1 MTPDSPTPQDQAL
14 RDDVHL
20 LGDLLG
26 QVLTDQGG
34 PQLFA
39 RVEHA
44 RHAARERRA
53 GGGGG
58 AAEADLVQQLDGLSP
73 ADARELTRAFS
84 SFFSLVNLAEQV
96 HRIRRRREQS
106 RPGRPPQ
113 PGSLAAVLSDLAAKG
128 LDAEQVRAALRTMEV
143 MPVFTAHPTRAVRR
157 TMLAKSQRMARTLSL
172 RLDRTDPT
180 PREAGRERAE
190 LRRQIELAWQT
201 DEQPAARPTVADE
214 AEYVLFHLVE
224 VVYRI
229 LPGFYESLAQAF
241 DDAYGPGA
249 GRDLPCPLVR
259 FGSWVGGD
267 MDGNPNVGPATIAA
281 TLERQRSLIIGRYRN
296 DVADLSEQLSQSA
309 GRVHVD
315 PAVLQRIDEYRALMP
330 DRAATLP
337 RRSGDMPYRLLL
349 LLMQARLEAAQVDA
363 KQVDAKQVDAEQ
375 VDAPGAYTSAD
386 ELLADLRLVA
396 GSLEAPGGG
405 SGGLSL
411 VEALE
416 RRVLTFGFHL
426 ATLDLRQDSEVHRRV
441 AGRVLGDDAFATR
454 PAAERAAL
462 LRAAL
467 QAPPPKPLIDDEEI
481 ARTLEVMRTVA
492 VARRRHGPRALGPYI
507 ISMAQG
513 ADDVLAVLFLA
524 HCAGLRDDAGSID
537 LDVTPL
543 FETVDDLDRA
553 AATLDSLL
561 GDDVV
566 RGHLAARGDRQL
578 VMLGYS
584 DSSKISGIA
593 ASRWAL
599 YRVQEELANRADDN
613 GVALSFFHGRGGSI
627 GRGGGKTREAVL
639 ADPCGALRGHL
650 RLTEQGEIIHTKYGL
665 RGIAGRTLE
674 LMAGAVLETTVL
686 CSPRSRPEPGWTT
699 VMDVIAKAGRADY
712 QRLVHDHALFHDYF
726 RAATP
731 IDVIERLE
739 IGSRPASR
747 RGGRG
752 VENLRAIPWVF
763 AWTQNRHLL
772 PAWFGVGR
780 GLTEAAAAHDEQ
792 VLREMAARWPF
803 FTNLL
808 SDLAMVLAKAD
819 LDIAA
824 RYATLAGPAGD
835 EVFPI
840 IRARLDETR
849 EWVLRLRD
857 EDELLD
863 REPALQRSIRLR
875 NPYVDPISL
884 LQVDLLAR
892 WRATDRQ
899 DVELERALFET
910 VRGISQGLQNT
921 G

>member
-1 MTPDSPTPQDQAL
+1 
-14 RDDVHL
+14 
-20 LGDLLG
+20 
-26 QVLTDQGG
+26 
-34 PQLFA
+34 
-39 RVEHA
+39 
-44 RHAARERRA
+44 
-53 GGGGG
+53 
-58 AAEADLVQQLDGLSP
+58 
-73 ADARELTRAFS
+73 
-84 SFFSLVNLAEQV
+84 
-96 HRIRRRREQS
+96 
-106 RPGRPPQ
+106 
-113 PGSLAAVLSDLAAKG
+113 
-128 LDAEQVRAALRTMEV
+128 
-143 MPVFTAHPTRAVRR
+143 
-157 TMLAKSQRMARTLSL
+157 
-172 RLDRTDPT
+172 
-180 PREAGRERAE
+180 
-190 LRRQIELAWQT
+190 
-201 DEQPAARPTVADE
+201 
-214 AEYVLFHLVE
+214 
-224 VVYRI
+224 
-229 LPGFYESLAQAF
+229 
-241 DDAYGPGA
+241 
-249 GRDLPCPLVR
+249 
-259 FGSWVGGD
+259 
-267 MDGNPNVGPATIAA
+267 
-281 TLERQRSLIIGRYRN
+281 
-296 DVADLSEQLSQSA
+296 
-309 GRVHVD
+309 
-315 PAVLQRIDEYRALMP
+315 
-330 DRAATLP
+330 
-337 RRSGDMPYRLLL
+337 
-349 LLMQARLEAAQVDA
+349 
-363 KQVDAKQVDAEQ
+363 
-375 VDAPGAYTSAD
+375 
-386 ELLADLRLVA
+386 
-396 GSLEAPGGG
+396 
-405 SGGLSL
+405 
-411 VEALE
+411 
-416 RRVLTFGFHL
+416 
-426 ATLDLRQDSEVHRRV
+426 
-441 AGRVLGDDAFATR
+441 
-454 PAAERAAL
+454 
-462 LRAAL
+462 
-467 QAPPPKPLIDDEEI
+467 
-481 ARTLEVMRTVA
+481 
-492 VARRRHGPRALGPYI
+492 
-507 ISMAQG
+507 
-513 ADDVLAVLFLA
+513 
-524 HCAGLRDDAGSID
+524 
-537 LDVTPL
+537 
-543 FETVDDLDRA
+543 
-553 AATLDSLL
+553 
-561 GDDVV
+561 
-566 RGHLAARGDRQL
+566 
-578 VMLGYS
+578 
-584 DSSKISGIA
+584 
-593 ASRWAL
+593 
-599 YRVQEELANRADDN
+599 
-613 GVALSFFHGRGGSI
+613 
-627 GRGGGKTREAVL
+627 VL

>member
-1 MTPDSPTPQDQAL
+1 MSPEPNHPLDSAPLDQAL

-26 QVLTDQGG
+26 QVLSDQGG
-34 PQLFA
+34 PQLFE
-39 RVEHA
+39 RVEQA

-53 GGGGG
+53 GDR
-58 AAEADLVQQLDGLSP
+58 AAEADLVRRLGGLSP

-113 PGSLAAVLSDLAAKG
+113 PGSLAAVLQDLAGKG

-172 RLDRTDPT
+172 RLDHADPT
-180 PREAGRERAE
+180 PREAARERAE

-241 DDAYGPGA
+241 DAAFGPGA
-249 GRDLPCPLVR
+249 GRDLPCPVIR

-267 MDGNPNVGPATIAA
+267 MDGNPNVGPATITA
-281 TLERQRSLIIGRYRN
+281 TLERQRSLIIGRYRS

-309 GRVHVD
+309 GRVHIA
-315 PAVLQRIDEYRALMP
+315 PAVLQRIDDYRAVMP
-330 DRAATLP
+330 DRAASLP

-349 LLMQARLEAAQVDA
+349 LLMQARLDAA
-363 KQVDAKQVDAEQ
+363 Q
-375 VDAPGAYTSAD
+375 VDAPGAYADAD
-386 ELLADLRLVA
+386 ELLADVRVIA
-396 GSLEAPGGG
+396 GSLRAPGGG
-405 SGGLSL
+405 TGGLSL

-441 AGRVLGDDAFATR
+441 AGRVLGDEDFAAR
-454 PAAERAAL
+454 PGAERAAL

-467 QAPPPKPLIDDEEI
+467 LAPAPRALPDDDETRR
-481 ARTLEVMRTVA
+481 ALDVMRTVA

-524 HCAGLRDDAGSID
+524 HCAGLRDANGAID
-537 LDVTPL
+537 LDVAPL

-553 AATLDSLL
+553 TATLGSLL
-561 GDDVV
+561 DDDVV
-566 RGHLAARGDRQL
+566 RRHLAARGDRQM

-613 GVALSFFHGRGGSI
+613 GVELTFFHGRGGSV

-699 VMDVIAKAGRADY
+699 VMDVVAKAGRADY
-712 QRLVHDHALFHDYF
+712 QRLVHDHPQFDDYF

-772 PAWFGVGR
+772 PAWYGVGR

-792 VLREMAARWPF
+792 TLREMAARWPF

-824 RYATLAGPAGD
+824 RYATLAGAAGG

-840 IRARLDETR
+840 IRARLEETR

-892 WRATDRQ
+892 WRATNRE
-899 DVELERALFET
+899 DVELEKALFET

>member
-1 MTPDSPTPQDQAL
+1 MTAKAAVPKTLLKDKSEAKNQPLT
-14 RDDVHL
+14 DDIRL
-20 LGDLLG
+20 LGRILGEVIREQEGHEAYQLVERIRKLSVAFRLKHDAQAGRSFDKLLKS
-26 QVLTDQGG
+26 
-34 PQLFA
+34 
-39 RVEHA
+39 
-44 RHAARERRA
+44 
-53 GGGGG
+53 
-58 AAEADLVQQLDGLSP
+58 LSGEQ
-73 ADARELTRAFS
+73 AVMVIRAFS
-84 SFFSLVNLAEQV
+84 YFSHLANIAEDRHHV
-96 HRIRRRREQS
+96 RRRDIHERT
-106 RPGRPPQ
+106 GGLQ
-113 PGSLAAVLSDLAAKG
+113 PGSLAFALERLHQAGVRPHQIAATLQHGFISPVL
-128 LDAEQVRAALRTMEV
+128 
-143 MPVFTAHPTRAVRR
+143 TAHPTEVQRKSILDAERAIAALVGARDSLQTER
-157 TMLAKSQRMARTLSL
+157 ELRENESLLRARTTQL
-172 RLDRTDPT
+172 
-180 PREAGRERAE
+180 
-190 LRRQIELAWQT
+190 WQT
-201 DEQPAARPTVADE
+201 RMLRYSKLSVADE
-214 AEYVLFHLVE
+214 VENALSYYQATFLRQIPKLYAELE
-224 VVYRI
+224 EA
-229 LPGFYESLAQAF
+229 LPGH
-241 DDAYGPGA
+241 
-249 GRDLPCPLVR
+249 DLNSFLR
-259 FGSWVGGD
+259 MGHWIGGD
-267 MDGNPNVGPATIAA
+267 RDGNPNVTADTLRHALSRQCEVALRHYLTELHELGAELSISARLAQVSPAMQRLAERSPDRNEHRMDEPYRRALTGMYARAAA
-281 TLERQRSLIIGRYRN
+281 TLLQLTGTEALRHA
-296 DVADLSEQLSQSA
+296 VAPQDAYAS
-309 GRVHVD
+309 
-315 PAVLQRIDEYRALMP
+315 PA
-330 DRAATLP
+330 
-337 RRSGDMPYRLLL
+337 
-349 LLMQARLEAAQVDA
+349 
-363 KQVDAKQVDAEQ
+363 
-375 VDAPGAYTSAD
+375 
-386 ELLADLRLVA
+386 ELLADLETIEESLRSHHAQALIAPRLKPLLRAVK
-396 GSLEAPGGG
+396 
-405 SGGLSL
+405 
-411 VEALE
+411 V
-416 RRVLTFGFHL
+416 FGFHL

-441 AGRVLGDDAFATR
+441 AGRVLGDDAFAAR

-467 QAPPPKPLIDDEEI
+467 PAPAPRALPADGETT
-481 ARTLEVMRTVA
+481 RTLDVMRTVA

-524 HCAGLRDDAGSID
+524 HCAGLRDANGAID
-537 LDVTPL
+537 LDVAPL

-553 AATLDSLL
+553 TATLGSLL
-561 GDDVV
+561 DDDVV
-566 RGHLAARGDRQL
+566 RRHLAARGDRQM

-599 YRVQEELANRADDN
+599 YRVQEELANRADEA
-613 GVALSFFHGRGGSI
+613 GVALTFFHGRGGSV

-650 RLTEQGEIIHTKYGL
+650 RLTELGEIVHTKYGL

-674 LMAGAVLETTVL
+674 LMTGAVLETTVL

-699 VMDVIAKAGRADY
+699 VMDLVAGAGRADY
-712 QRLVHDHALFHDYF
+712 QRLVHDHPLFDDYF

-772 PAWFGVGR
+772 PAWYGVGR

-792 VLREMAARWPF
+792 TLREMAARWPF

-824 RYATLAGPAGD
+824 RYAALAGPAGD

-840 IRARLDETR
+840 IRARLEETR

-899 DVELERALFET
+899 DAELEKALFET

>member
-1 MTPDSPTPQDQAL
+1 MSADQPDPTLNQSL

-26 QVLTDQGG
+26 QVLQEQGG
-34 PQLFA
+34 PQLFP
-39 RVEHA
+39 RVEAA
-44 RHAARERRA
+44 RGAARERRA
-53 GGGGG
+53 GNP
-58 AAEADLVQQLDGLSP
+58 AADADLARQLDGLSA

-113 PGSLAAVLSDLAAKG
+113 PGSLAAVLADLAAKG
-128 LDAEQVRAALRTMEV
+128 LDAGQVRAALASLEV

-172 RLDRTDPT
+172 RLDRADPT
-180 PREAGRERAE
+180 PREAARERAD
-190 LRRQIELAWQT
+190 LRREIELAWQT

-224 VVYRI
+224 VVYRV

-241 DDAYGPGA
+241 EAAFGPGA
-249 GRDLPCPLVR
+249 GSPLPCPVVR

-281 TLERQRSLIIGRYRN
+281 TLDRQRALILDCYRREA
-296 DVADLSEQLSQSA
+296 ADLADELSQSA
-309 GRVHVD
+309 ARVRVA
-315 PAVLQRIDEYRALMP
+315 PAVLQRIEAYRALMP
-330 DRAATLP
+330 DRAAALP
-337 RRSGDMPYRLLL
+337 RRSADMPYRLLL
-349 LLMQARLEAAQVDA
+349 LLVQARLEAAL
-363 KQVDAKQVDAEQ
+363 
-375 VDAPGAYTSAD
+375 VDAPGAYAAVD
-386 ELLADLRLVA
+386 ELLADVRVVADSLR
-396 GSLEAPGGG
+396 APGGG
-405 SGGLSL
+405 GGGLAL
-411 VEALE
+411 VEAFE

-441 AGRVLGDDAFATR
+441 AGRLLGDEAFATR
-454 PAAERAAL
+454 APAERAAR

-467 QAPPPKPLIDDEEI
+467 QAAPPRELPADDESRR
-481 ARTLEVMRTVA
+481 ALDVMRTVA
-492 VARRRHGPRALGPYI
+492 AARRRHGPRALGPYI
-507 ISMAQG
+507 ISMAQS
-513 ADDVLAVLFLA
+513 ADDVLAVLLIA
-524 HCAGLRDDAGSID
+524 HAAGLREAVDAIGAGGAID
-537 LDVTPL
+537 LDVAPL
-543 FETVDDLDRA
+543 FETVDDLERA
-553 AATLDSLL
+553 AATLGSLL
-561 GDDVV
+561 DDDLV
-566 RGHLAARGDRQL
+566 RRHLAARGDRQL

-599 YRVQEELANRADDN
+599 YRVQEELANRADAA
-613 GVALSFFHGRGGSI
+613 GVDLTFFHGRGGSV

-650 RLTEQGEIIHTKYGL
+650 RLTEQGEIVHTKYGL

-674 LMAGAVLETTVL
+674 LMTGAVLETTVL
-686 CSPRSRPEPGWTT
+686 CSPRSRPDPAWVA
-699 VMDVIAKAGRADY
+699 VMDLAASAGRADY
-712 QRLVHDHALFHDYF
+712 QRLVHDHPLFHDYF

-792 VLREMAARWPF
+792 VLREMAAHWPF

-808 SDLAMVLAKAD
+808 SDLAMVLAKSD

-824 RYATLAGPAGD
+824 RYAALAGPAGD

-840 IRARLDETR
+840 IRARLAETR

-892 WRATDRQ
+892 WRATDRE
-899 DVELERALFET
+899 DAELEKALFET